1 MKEQIILYNG
11 PNSPFGRKTKI
22 TSLVQEIS
30 LEEKIINVYESD
42 FLDKHN
48 PLRKIPTLVIND
60 LTIIDSDNICLH
72 LDSISK
78 KETKESSYLA
88 IINDLSEDIGISTE
102 ETKSLVDVA
111 LSSTDPRNVNYEQ
124 LKQEITTFLF
134 INIFFL
140 ICKL

>member
-1 MKEQIILYNG
+1 MK
-11 PNSPFGRKTKI
+11 
-22 TSLVQEIS
+22 
-30 LEEKIINVYESD
+30 
-42 FLDKHN
+42 
-48 PLRKIPTLVIND
+48 
-60 LTIIDSDNICLH
+60 
-72 LDSISK
+72 K

-102 ETKSLVDVA
+102 ETKSLVNVA